1 MRLAL
6 YQPDIPQNCGALIRL
21 AACLGV
27 GLDIIE
33 PCGFLLD
40 DRRLKRAG
48 LDYHALA
55 EVVRHRSWT
64 AFRTAWQ
71 TRGAAGEAPGA
82 AGRLLL
88 LTTGGDWSYTDF
100 AYRPADVLLLG
111 RESAGV
117 PAEVHAAADARLV
130 IPLRPGCRSLNV
142 AQAGAMALGEALRQT
157 RGFPAGG
164 APAGTI
170 GNLENGEE

>member
-6 YQPDIPQNCGALIRL
+6 YEPDIPQNCGALIRL

-40 DRRLKRAG
+40 DRRLRRAG
-48 LDYHALA
+48 LDYHDRVYLR
-55 EVVRHRSWT
+55 RHRSWT
-64 AFRTAWQ
+64 EFQ
-71 TRGAAGEAPGA
+71 SSRGEPADERA

-88 LTTGGDWSYTDF
+88 LTTAGDCPYTAFSF
-100 AYRPADVLLLG
+100 AADDVLLLG

-117 PAEVHAAADARLV
+117 PAAVHAAADARLV
-130 IPLRPGCRSLNV
+130 IPMRPGCRSLNV
-142 AQAGAMALGEALRQT
+142 AQAAAMVLGEALRQT
-157 RGFPAGG
+157 GGFAGPASHEKDRV
-164 APAGTI
+164 T
-170 GNLENGEE
+170 

>member
-6 YQPDIPQNCGALIRL
+6 FQPDIPQNCGALIRL
-21 AACLGV
+21 TAGLGV

-55 EVVRHRSWT
+55 SVVRHASWDV
-64 AFRTAWQ
+64 FQ
-71 TRGAAGEAPGA
+71 AGFE
-82 AGRLLL
+82 AGRGTGADAHRLVL
-88 LTTGGDWSYTDF
+88 LTTGGDCPYTSF
-100 AYRPADVLLLG
+100 AYRPGDTLLLG

-117 PAEVHAAADARLV
+117 PAEVHAAADARVV
-130 IPLRPGCRSLNV
+130 IPLKPECRSLNV

-157 RGFPAGG
+157 QGFPTAH
-164 APAGTI
+164 
-170 GNLENGEE
+170 L

>member
-6 YQPDIPQNCGALIRL
+6 YEPDIPQNCGALIRL
-21 AACLGV
+21 AGCLGI

-55 EVVRHRSWT
+55 SVQRHGSWAEFQASREV
-64 AFRTAWQ
+64 
-71 TRGAAGEAPGA
+71 GADAASDQQLLH

-88 LTTGGDWSYTDF
+88 LTTSGDRPYTDF
-100 AYRPADVLLLG
+100 AYAAGDTLLLG

-117 PAEVHAAADARLV
+117 PEAVHAAADARLV
-130 IPLRPGCRSLNV
+130 IPLCAGCRSLNV
-142 AQAGAMALGEALRQT
+142 AQAGAMVLGEALRQT
-157 RGFPAGG
+157 GGFPPTGPTASR
-164 APAGTI
+164 
-170 GNLENGEE
+170 E

>member
-55 EVVRHRSWT
+55 AVERHRSWT
-64 AFRTAWQ
+64 AFRSAPQ
-71 TRGAAGEAPGA
+71 AGGTGG
-82 AGRLLL
+82 GRLLL
-88 LTTGGDWSYTDF
+88 LTTQAARSYTDF
-100 AYRPADVLLLG
+100 AYRPDDVLLLG

-142 AQAGAMALGEALRQT
+142 AQAAAMVLGEALRQT
-157 RGFPAGG
+157 GGFAAPGSPHYQGEAGRG
-164 APAGTI
+164 
-170 GNLENGEE
+170 

>member
-6 YQPDIPQNCGALIRL
+6 FQPDIPQNCGALIRL
-21 AACLGV
+21 TAALGV

-40 DRRLKRAG
+40 DRRLRRAG

-55 EVVRHRSWT
+55 AVRRHPSWT
-64 AFRTAWQ
+64 AFRTAFQ
-71 TRGAAGEAPGA
+71 AGQAAAA
-82 AGRLLL
+82 DAGRLLL
-88 LTTGGDWSYTDF
+88 LTTGGDCPYTDF
-100 AYRPADVLLLG
+100 PFRTGDTLLLG

-117 PAEVHAAADARLV
+117 PAEVRAAADARLV
-130 IPLRPGCRSLNV
+130 IPLVPGCRSLNV

-157 RGFPAGG
+157 GGFPGSA
-164 APAGTI
+164 AKMRT
-170 GNLENGEE
+170 L

>member
-40 DRRLKRAG
+40 DKRLKRAG
-48 LDYHALA
+48 LDYHAQASLR
-55 EVVRHRSWT
+55 RHRSWT
-64 AFRTAWQ
+64 AFQASRQADS
-71 TRGAAGEAPGA
+71 A

-88 LTTGGDWSYTDF
+88 LTTGGDRPYTDF
-100 AYRPADVLLLG
+100 SYAAGDILLLG

-117 PAEVHAAADARLV
+117 PAEVHAAAEARLI
-130 IPLRPGCRSLNV
+130 IPVQAGCRSLNV
-142 AQAGAMALGEALRQT
+142 AQAAAMALGEALRQT
-157 RGFPAGG
+157 GGFPGSMPGG
-164 APAGTI
+164 PD
-170 GNLENGEE
+170 

>member
-48 LDYHALA
+48 LDYHSLA
-55 EVVRHRSWT
+55 EVRRHRSWE
-64 AFRTAWQ
+64 AFQ
-71 TRGAAGEAPGA
+71 AARQAGRASMGEAPEAPGP
-82 AGRLLL
+82 LLGL
-88 LTTGGDWSYTDF
+88 PRGGDGAYT
-100 AYRPADVLLLG
+100 PLG
-111 RESAGV
+111 SQPE
-117 PAEVHAAADARLV
+117 
-130 IPLRPGCRSLNV
+130 
-142 AQAGAMALGEALRQT
+142 
-157 RGFPAGG
+157 
-164 APAGTI
+164 
-170 GNLENGEE
+170 

>member
-40 DRRLKRAG
+40 DKRLKRAG
-48 LDYHALA
+48 LDYHAQA
-55 EVVRHRSWT
+55 DVRRHSSWT
-64 AFRTAWQ
+64 DFQAS
-71 TRGAAGEAPGA
+71 RGARCGAVGASPG
-82 AGRLLL
+82 GRLLL
-88 LTTGGDWSYTDF
+88 LTTGGDRPYTEF
-100 AYRPADVLLLG
+100 AYATSDTLLLG

-117 PAEVHAAADARLV
+117 PGEVHEAADARLV
-130 IPLRPGCRSLNV
+130 IPLRSGCRSLNV
-142 AQAGAMALGEALRQT
+142 AQAGAMVLGEALRQT
-157 RGFPAGG
+157 GGFAAGAAGRPPQPPASH
-164 APAGTI
+164 
-170 GNLENGEE
+170 E

>member
-6 YQPDIPQNCGALIRL
+6 FQPDIPQNCGTLIRL
-21 AACLGV
+21 TAALGV

-55 EVVRHRSWT
+55 AVRRHPSWS
-64 AFRTAWQ
+64 AFRTAFQ
-71 TRGAAGEAPGA
+71 ASPGSPENR
-82 AGRLLL
+82 GRLLL
-88 LTTGGDWSYTDF
+88 LTTGGDCPYTDF
-100 AYRPADVLLLG
+100 AFRAGDTLLLG

-130 IPLRPGCRSLNV
+130 IPLMPGCRSLNV

-157 RGFPAGG
+157 GGFPGSA
-164 APAGTI
+164 AMKHP
-170 GNLENGEE
+170 L

>member
-40 DRRLKRAG
+40 DKRLRRAG
-48 LDYHALA
+48 LDYHAQASLQ
-55 EVVRHRSWT
+55 RHRSWS
-64 AFRTAWQ
+64 AFQADL
-71 TRGAAGEAPGA
+71 AATPPPRRP
-82 AGRLLL
+82 RLVL
-88 LTTGGDWSYTDF
+88 LTTAGDRPYTEF
-100 AYRPADVLLLG
+100 AFAADDILLLG

-117 PAEVHAAADARLV
+117 PPEVHGAADARLV
-130 IPLRPGCRSLNV
+130 IPLRPDCRSLNV
-142 AQAGAMALGEALRQT
+142 AQAAAMVLGEALRQT
-157 RGFPAGG
+157 GGFPNALPG
-164 APAGTI
+164 PNKDDKQT
-170 GNLENGEE
+170 

>member
-6 YQPDIPQNCGALIRL
+6 FQPDIPQNCGALIRL
-21 AACLGV
+21 TAALGV

-40 DRRLKRAG
+40 DRRLRRAG

-55 EVVRHRSWT
+55 EVRRHPSWT
-64 AFRTAWQ
+64 AFRTASQ
-71 TRGAAGEAPGA
+71 AGRVAADGAA
-82 AGRLLL
+82 RLLL
-88 LTTGGDWSYTDF
+88 LTTGGDCPYTDF
-100 AYRPADVLLLG
+100 VFRPGDTLLLG

-130 IPLRPGCRSLNV
+130 IPLVPGCRSLNV

-157 RGFPAGG
+157 GGFPGSA
-164 APAGTI
+164 ATMRA
-170 GNLENGEE
+170 L